1 MVDVKYMEKDHKVR
15 SKPKEDV
22 PDLSN
27 GEDVLCDF
35 FNCQPLVR
43 KSEGR
48 TALLAGPPASP
59 VPLSPSMVQM
69 TCAVLTKV
77 TMQDMSAVSA
87 VSALSVAPS
96 RDHVGNSLVR
106 KSRNMSPRK
115 VTSGRNPQE

>member
-35 FNCQPLVR
+35 LNCQPLVR

-59 VPLSPSMVQM
+59 LPPSPSMVQM
-69 TCAVLTKV
+69 TCAALTKV
-77 TMQDMSAVSA
+77 TMQDMSAML
-87 VSALSVAPS
+87 ALSVAPS

-106 KSRNMSPRK
+106 ESGNMSPGK